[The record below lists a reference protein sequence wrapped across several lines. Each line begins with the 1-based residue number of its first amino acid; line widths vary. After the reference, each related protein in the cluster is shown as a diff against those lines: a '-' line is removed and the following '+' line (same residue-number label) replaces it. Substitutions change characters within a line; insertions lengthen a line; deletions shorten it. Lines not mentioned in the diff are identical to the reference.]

1 MVRKNILFAGL
12 SLLAGP
18 VLSQT
23 SVTLYGL
30 LDAGITYTSN
40 VVKDGGH
47 GSDTTL
53 MTGVAQGSRWGLRGT
68 EDLGGGNQAIFQL
81 ESGFQLGNGTL
92 SAGGRG
98 FGYGSWV
105 GLQGSW
111 GTLTMGRQYD
121 FIGWNFPAYAVA
133 SNTPAGL
140 MAWSLPSY
148 SAGGYVLDNRNWGD
162 WVDNSV
168 KYASPKFGGF
178 DFGVLYGFGEAAG
191 SFGRNATINVIANYN
206 DGPFGASISYYTQKN
221 VVDDRSKHIA
231 IGGAAYSFR
240 TVRIF
245 GLVSDVRISGG
256 DKPRATTYEIG
267 SVYSLTQPLSL
278 GIGYQYQ
285 SRNNGVGNARQFTAS
300 LDYQLSKRTDVYLV
314 GAYGRDRG
322 FGSQVVAAIGA
333 PSPNVGQ
340 TAVRVGVRHRF

>member
-121 FIGWNFPAYAVA
+121 FIGWNFPAY
-133 SNTPAGL
+133 
-140 MAWSLPSY
+140 
-148 SAGGYVLDNRNWGD
+148 R
-162 WVDNSV
+162 
-168 KYASPKFGGF
+168 
-178 DFGVLYGFGEAAG
+178 
-191 SFGRNATINVIANYN
+191 
-206 DGPFGASISYYTQKN
+206 
-221 VVDDRSKHIA
+221 
-231 IGGAAYSFR
+231 
-240 TVRIF
+240 
-245 GLVSDVRISGG
+245 
-256 DKPRATTYEIG
+256 
-267 SVYSLTQPLSL
+267 
-278 GIGYQYQ
+278 
-285 SRNNGVGNARQFTAS
+285 
-300 LDYQLSKRTDVYLV
+300 
-314 GAYGRDRG
+314 
-322 FGSQVVAAIGA
+322 
-333 PSPNVGQ
+333 
-340 TAVRVGVRHRF
+340 